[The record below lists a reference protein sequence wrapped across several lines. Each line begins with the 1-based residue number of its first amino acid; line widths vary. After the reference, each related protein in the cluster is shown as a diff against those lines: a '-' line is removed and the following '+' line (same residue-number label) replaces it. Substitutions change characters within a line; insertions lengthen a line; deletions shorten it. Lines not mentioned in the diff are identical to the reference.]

1 MDHAHD
7 QKSNSP
13 SAVLPTALT
22 MEPGPRG
29 QCVPPLVVRVKLA
42 VAESVTTVSLVSIVS
57 VMSTKLW
64 SAELSI
70 QALLHGLTG
79 PIAQKHAEV
88 AP

>member
-1 MDHAHD
+1 
-7 QKSNSP
+7 
-13 SAVLPTALT
+13 
-22 MEPGPRG
+22 MEPGLPG
-29 QCVPPLVVRVKLA
+29 QCALPLVVKDKLA

-64 SAELSI
+64 SAELST

-79 PIAQKHAEV
+79 PTAQKPAEV